1 MMKQTA
7 SKTRVW
13 DLPTR
18 LFHWALVVCVG
29 GALVTVK
36 LGGNWMQWHLNF
48 GIATL
53 ALLVFRIIWGLIG
66 PRYARFSAFL
76 PSVRAA
82 WAYWR
87 NASTLTQHHAGHNPL
102 GAWSVYA
109 LLGLLL
115 LQASTGLFS
124 SDDIMYQGPLSV
136 LVSNDTVSQLTRL
149 HKRGE
154 TFIFGLIGLHL
165 AAIIFYTIKGHGL
178 VGPMIHG
185 DANNHNLTAGTLPAQ
200 DDWRVRLGG
209 LVLAVILACI
219 AWWLAT
225 AQFGPSLS

>member
-1 MMKQTA
+1 MKQTA

-18 LFHWALVVCVG
+18 LFHWALVVCVV

-36 LGGNWMQWHLNF
+36 LGGNWMQWHMNF

-53 ALLVFRIIWGLIG
+53 ALLVFRTIWGLVG
-66 PRYARFSAFL
+66 PRYARFSSFL

-82 WAYWR
+82 WGYLR
-87 NASTLTQHHAGHNPL
+87 SASTHTQHHAGHNPL

-109 LLGLLL
+109 LLGVLLV
-115 LQASTGLFS
+115 QASTGLFV

-136 LVSNDTVSQLTRL
+136 LVSNDLVAQLTSV
-149 HKRGE
+149 HKLGE
-154 TFIFGLIGLHL
+154 LVIFSLLGLHL
-165 AAIIFYTIKGHGL
+165 IAITVYTIKGHGL
-178 VGPMIHG
+178 VGQMIHG
-185 DANNHNLTAGTLPAQ
+185 DSNSNNLTADTLPAQ
-200 DDWRVRLGG
+200 DDWRVRVGALA
-209 LVLAVILACI
+209 LAVVLACI

>member
-1 MMKQTA
+1 MNQV
-7 SKTRVW
+7 SQKTRVW

-18 LFHWALVVCVG
+18 LFHWLLVVCVV

-53 ALLVFRIIWGLIG
+53 ALLVFRVLWGLVG
-66 PRYARFSAFL
+66 PRYARFSSFL
-76 PSVRAA
+76 PSIRAA
-82 WAYWR
+82 WGYLR
-87 NASTLTQHHAGHNPL
+87 QASTAGTRQAGHNPL

-109 LLGLLL
+109 LLGMLLV
-115 LQASTGLFS
+115 QASTGLFV

-136 LVSNDTVSQLTRL
+136 LVSNDLVAQLTSV
-149 HKRGE
+149 HKLGE
-154 TFIFGLIGLHL
+154 FVIFSLLGLHL
-165 AAIIFYTIKGHGL
+165 VAIAFYTIKGQGL
-178 VGPMIHG
+178 VAPMIHG
-185 DANNHNLTAGTLPAQ
+185 DADSQHLTTGTLPAQ

-209 LVLAVILACI
+209 LILAALLACV

-225 AQFGPSLS
+225 AQFGVILS

>member
-1 MMKQTA
+1 MKQTA
-7 SKTRVW
+7 TKTRVW

-18 LFHWALVVCVG
+18 LFHWALVVCVV

-48 GIATL
+48 GITTL
-53 ALLVFRIIWGLIG
+53 ALLVFRVIWGLVG
-66 PRYARFSAFL
+66 PRYARFSSFL
-76 PSVRAA
+76 PSVRAT
-82 WAYWR
+82 WDHVCS
-87 NASTLTQHHAGHNPL
+87 ASTSTQRHAGHNPL

-109 LLGLLL
+109 LLGMLL
-115 LQASTGLFS
+115 LQASTGLFAT
-124 SDDIMYQGPLSV
+124 DDIMYQGPLSV
-136 LVSNDTVSQLTRL
+136 LVSNDLVAQLTSV
-149 HKRGE
+149 HKLGE
-154 TFIFGLIGLHL
+154 LVIFALLALHL
-165 AAIIFYTIKGHGL
+165 IAIALYTIKGHGL

-185 DANNHNLTAGTLPAQ
+185 DANQHNLTAGTLPAQ

-225 AQFGPSLS
+225 AQFGPNLS

>member
-1 MMKQTA
+1 MKKTS
-7 SKTRVW
+7 SKTRIW

-18 LFHWALVVCVG
+18 LFHWGLVVCVA

-36 LGGNWMQWHLNF
+36 LGGTWMQWHLNF

-53 ALLVFRIIWGLIG
+53 ALLVFRLIWGLIG
-66 PRYARFSAFL
+66 PRYARFSSFL

-82 WAYWR
+82 WGYLR
-87 NASTLTQHHAGHNPL
+87 SASARTQHHAGHNPL

-109 LLGLLL
+109 LLGVLLV
-115 LQASTGLFS
+115 QASTGLFV
-124 SDDIMYQGPLSV
+124 SDDIMYQGPLSI
-136 LVSNDTVSQLTRL
+136 LVSNDTVAQLTSV
-149 HKRGE
+149 HKLGE
-154 TFIFGLIGLHL
+154 VAIFSLIGLHL
-165 AAIIFYTIKGHGL
+165 VAILLYTIKGHGL

-185 DANNHNLTAGTLPAQ
+185 DANSQQFIAGTLAAR
-200 DDWRVRLGG
+200 DDWRVRLGA
-209 LVLAVILACI
+209 LVLAVLLAYV

>member
-1 MMKQTA
+1 MRQAPTN
-7 SKTRVW
+7 TRIW

-18 LFHWALVVCVG
+18 LFHWALVVCVV

-66 PRYARFSAFL
+66 PRYARFSSFL

-82 WAYWR
+82 WVYLR
-87 NASTLTQHHAGHNPL
+87 DGSTHTQHPAGHNPL

-109 LLGLLL
+109 LLGVLLV
-115 LQASTGLFS
+115 QASTGLFV
-124 SDDIMYQGPLSV
+124 SDDIMYQGPLSI
-136 LVSNDTVSQLTRL
+136 LVSNDTVAQLTSV
-149 HKRGE
+149 HKFGE
-154 TFIFGLIGLHL
+154 VVIFSLIGLHL
-165 AAIIFYTIKGHGL
+165 VAILFYTIKGHGL

-185 DANNHNLTAGTLPAQ
+185 DANSERLATGTLPAQ
-200 DDWRVRLGG
+200 DDWRVRLGA
-209 LVLAVILACI
+209 LVLAGLLACL

-225 AQFGPSLS
+225 AQFGTPLV

>member
-1 MMKQTA
+1 MKQTA

-18 LFHWALVVCVG
+18 LFHWALVVCVV

-36 LGGNWMQWHLNF
+36 LGGNWMQWHMNF

-53 ALLVFRIIWGLIG
+53 ALLVFRIIWGLVG
-66 PRYARFSAFL
+66 PRYARFSSFL

-82 WAYWR
+82 WGYLC
-87 NASTLTQHHAGHNPL
+87 NASLNTQHHAGHNPL

-109 LLGLLL
+109 LLGMLL
-115 LQASTGLFS
+115 LQASTGLFAT
-124 SDDIMYQGPLSV
+124 DDIMYQGPLSV
-136 LVSNDTVSQLTRL
+136 LVSNDLVAQLTSV
-149 HKRGE
+149 HKLGE
-154 TFIFGLIGLHL
+154 LVIFSLLGLHL
-165 AAIIFYTIKGHGL
+165 IAIAFYTIKGHGL

-185 DANNHNLTAGTLPAQ
+185 DANSNNLTAGTLPAQ
-200 DDWRVRLGG
+200 DDWRVRVGA
-209 LVLAVILACI
+209 LVLAVLLACI

-225 AQFGPSLS
+225 AQFGPSFS

>member
-1 MMKQTA
+1 MKQTA
-7 SKTRVW
+7 SKTRIW

-18 LFHWALVVCVG
+18 LFHWALVVCVA

-36 LGGNWMQWHLNF
+36 LGGNWMQWHMNF

-53 ALLVFRIIWGLIG
+53 ALLVFRTIWGLVG
-66 PRYARFSAFL
+66 PRYARFSSFL

-82 WAYWR
+82 WGYLR
-87 NASTLTQHHAGHNPL
+87 SASARTQHHAGHNPL

-109 LLGLLL
+109 LLGVLLV
-115 LQASTGLFS
+115 QASTGLFV
-124 SDDIMYQGPLSV
+124 SDDIMYQGPLSI
-136 LVSNDTVSQLTRL
+136 LVSNDTVAQLTSV
-149 HKRGE
+149 HKLGE
-154 TFIFGLIGLHL
+154 VVIFSLIGLHL
-165 AAIIFYTIKGHGL
+165 VAILLYTIKGHRL

-185 DANNHNLTAGTLPAQ
+185 DANSQQFIAGTLAAR
-200 DDWRVRLGG
+200 DDWRVRLGA
-209 LVLAVILACI
+209 LVLAVLLAYV